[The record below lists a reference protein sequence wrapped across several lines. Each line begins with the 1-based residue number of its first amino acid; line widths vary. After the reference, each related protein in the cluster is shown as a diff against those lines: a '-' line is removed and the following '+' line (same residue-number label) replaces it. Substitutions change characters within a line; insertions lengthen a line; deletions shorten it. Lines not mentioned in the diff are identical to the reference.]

1 MPSPTPSADRLPGY
15 PAADR
20 WRRVPRTGQHYVDTG
35 TGPPVL
41 LLHGNPSW
49 SYQWRHLIA
58 ALSPDFRCV
67 APDLAGLGL
76 SPRPRVPASAVDR
89 HLLQLDHL
97 DALFDHL
104 VAGRGAPRNGW
115 TLVLHDWGGPL
126 GWAWA
131 RRRSLRPARI
141 VVLNSICFPWPSGY
155 RLPVYLRWI
164 RDHRGVAALAHAT
177 NFFPRAA
184 VRGGVVAPLD
194 RAERRAYLLPLAR
207 GGDRRAVVDF
217 VRSIPRD
224 DREEAW
230 RLLEPAAHRH
240 GDDAPGEG
248 GAGGVPG
255 AGGTGRAGG
264 APGDGGDSGAI
275 GGRTGGGV
283 DLSALPLFV
292 GWGMRDPVFTPLVLG
307 EWERR
312 FPHARVH
319 RYPDAGHYVMEDA
332 ADRLG
337 RDVRGF
343 LTSPERS

>member
-1 MPSPTPSADRLPGY
+1 MNSSALQGGSRPGPVWTGRVKFPRGTESARCGRPGASYRGAMPPPTPPASLLPGY

-35 TGPPVL
+35 SGPPVL

-49 SYQWRHLIA
+49 SYQWRHLMA

-76 SPRPRVPASAVDR
+76 SPRPRVPAAAVDR

-104 VAGRGAPRNGW
+104 VGTQDMPRDGW

-126 GWAWA
+126 GLAWA
-131 RRRSLRPARI
+131 RRRALRPARV
-141 VVLNSICFPWPSGY
+141 VVLNSVCFPWPSGY

-184 VRGGVVAPLD
+184 VRGGVVAPLR

-207 GGDRRAVVDF
+207 SGDRRAVVDF
-217 VRSIPRD
+217 VRGIPRD
-224 DREEAW
+224 EREESW
-230 RLLEPAAHRH
+230 RLLDPA
-240 GDDAPGEG
+240 
-248 GAGGVPG
+248 GADG
-255 AGGTGRAGG
+255 A
-264 APGDGGDSGAI
+264 
-275 GGRTGGGV
+275 
-283 DLSALPLFV
+283 DLRGLPLFV
-292 GWGMRDPVFTPLVLG
+292 GWGMRDPVFTPVVLA

-332 ADRLG
+332 AGRLG
-337 RDVRGF
+337 HDIRGF
-343 LTSPERS
+343 LSSTERG

>member
-1 MPSPTPSADRLPGY
+1 MPSPSPSADLLPGY

-20 WRRVPRTGQHYVDTG
+20 WRRVPRTGQHYVDSG

-76 SPRPRVPASAVDR
+76 SPRPPVPASSVDR

-104 VAGRGAPRNGW
+104 VAGGDAPRDGW
-115 TLVLHDWGGPL
+115 TLVLHDWGAPL

-131 RRRSLRPARI
+131 RRRSLRPARV

-164 RDHRGVAALAHAT
+164 REHRGVAALAHAT

-184 VRGGVVAPLD
+184 VRGGVVTPLR

-217 VRSIPRD
+217 VRAIPRD
-224 DREEAW
+224 DGDEAW
-230 RLLEPAAHRH
+230 RLL
-240 GDDAPGEG
+240 APDG
-248 GAGGVPG
+248 GAG
-255 AGGTGRAGG
+255 
-264 APGDGGDSGAI
+264 DHLD
-275 GGRTGGGV
+275 
-283 DLSALPLFV
+283 ALPLFV
-292 GWGMRDPVFTPLVLG
+292 GWGMRDPVFTPLVLR

-332 ADRLG
+332 ADRVG
-337 RDVRGF
+337 HDVRGF
-343 LTSPERS
+343 LSAPSEPSDPSASSSSPSASPSSSPSASSSSERG